1 MKYKYLLMGM
11 ERINTIDELMDYL
24 LNELELY
31 DLEKR
36 EIKPLTHIIETEDE
50 VIVTLDLP
58 CISKKDISI
67 KGTEDTLI
75 IKASCNSKIR
85 LPELNTEFNGYS
97 KSIQL
102 PTKVE
107 PRHAKAYFNNGVL
120 QIRLPKKIEGREI
133 EVD

>member
-1 MKYKYLLMGM
+1 MKYKYLVIDM

-97 KSIQL
+97 KSIRL

-120 QIRLPKKIEGREI
+120 QIRLPKKIEGKEI